1 MVFADQA
8 ADDLSALDPGSDID
22 DVAGAKTI
30 CVVIGDNLPEKRKA
44 GGSTPPLTTHSD
56 QQKRRLT
63 CENRWRRRS
72 SFFRLVAAESGSW
85 RLAVPDTYPSFSPGC
100 LVVPARFRLSRSMT
114 YPARVGIVAVER
126 VVDAALVELVLA
138 VDALGVDAK

>member
-44 GGSTPPLTTHSD
+44 GGSTPPLTTP
-56 QQKRRLT
+56 KT
-63 CENRWRRRS
+63 CINAIS
-72 SFFRLVAAESGSW
+72 PAE
-85 RLAVPDTYPSFSPGC
+85 T
-100 LVVPARFRLSRSMT
+100 
-114 YPARVGIVAVER
+114 RVGSRAVIWS
-126 VVDAALVELVLA
+126 
-138 VDALGVDAK
+138 G

>member
-63 CENRWRRRS
+63 CENRLRRRS
-72 SFFRLVAAESGSW
+72 SSSGWLRQNPAAGGWPSGIRPEVS
-85 RLAVPDTYPSFSPGC
+85 AVGLWP
-100 LVVPARFRLSRSMT
+100 L
-114 YPARVGIVAVER
+114 
-126 VVDAALVELVLA
+126 
-138 VDALGVDAK
+138 